1 MAGFLGYKIGKVYNE
16 RADMAKSAEISSRAL
31 PRRTKWVR

>member
-1 MAGFLGYKIGKVYNE
+1 MAGFLGYETGKVYNE
-16 RADMAKSAEISSRAL
+16 RADMAKSAEKACRAL